1 MLIVLSSVISVYKES
16 TSRLAIYKLGSCL
29 QTSSEKRNEFVTVY
43 PFSVKGGKNDS
54 KMFASL

>member
-1 MLIVLSSVISVYKES
+1 MSSVISVYKES

-29 QTSSEKRNEFVTVY
+29 QTSSEKRNEFVTVN